1 MVAAWDSRFGAIL
14 HYPWIPPRPHCRKW
28 IALFSGTAC
37 VFRLMFFAA
46 QRPTTACRWVTLWQ
60 GQGASVCAQRS
71 RLSFTAMPSKPHGA
85 RSANFALH
93 SRAFTA
99 PAIAHGRAGG
109 LQTLTGA
116 FCAFAPH
123 PVRVSRYPE
132 MRPAQAMT
140 IEEHG
145 TVPIRDAGDCSGYC
159 SGCGFRWGCA
169 GLDRNPLSL

>member
-1 MVAAWDSRFGAIL
+1 MQHGIRGSVRYCTS
-14 HYPWIPPRPHCRKW
+14 PWIPSRPHCRKW

-46 QRPTTACRWVTLWQ
+46 QR
-60 GQGASVCAQRS
+60 S
-71 RLSFTAMPSKPHGA
+71 RLPFNAMPSKPHGA
-85 RSANFALH
+85 RSAILHFH

-99 PAIAHGRAGG
+99 PAMPHGRAKG

-116 FCAFAPH
+116 FCAPAPH

-159 SGCGFRWGCA
+159 SGCRFRWGCA